1 MHHAYKVGTTRYF
14 RPVFGIRL
22 SGRGWEGTSHLV
34 QHSPF
39 WPDIPAN
46 CAAGHAPHA
55 IAHGANRGELAPARL
70 ALAPVGMTTA
80 PGPSPQIPVAAGTT
94 ARSFTL
100 LDRMPLWP
108 LRDHRADDAP
118 TPLRP
123 TTIDNRSITEP
134 IIRNPVEHFREESVV
149 PTVCRLQRM
158 ADTRS

>member
-55 IAHGANRGELAPARL
+55 IAHGAFRGDLAPARL
-70 ALAPVGMTTA
+70 ALAPVGMTSA
-80 PGPSPQIPVAAGTT
+80 SGSSPLSTDSSGTT
-94 ARSFTL
+94 DRLFSFYARATL
-100 LDRMPLWP
+100 WR
-108 LRDHRADDAP
+108 
-118 TPLRP
+118 
-123 TTIDNRSITEP
+123 
-134 IIRNPVEHFREESVV
+134 
-149 PTVCRLQRM
+149 
-158 ADTRS
+158 